1 MPIIHNHYTTICFFQ
16 NCFYCKKTT
25 AVEIRGILKLLQKMA
40 PQSQMV
46 SVYILYKFKNI
57 KMYLRLK
64 LQLLYQLRLKVLVY
78 ALSKGL
84 YF

>member
-1 MPIIHNHYTTICFFQ
+1 MPIRYNHYTTICFFQ

-46 SVYILYKFKNI
+46 STILYNILYKLKKIKNVFKFEILAVIIN
-57 KMYLRLK
+57 
-64 LQLLYQLRLKVLVY
+64 
-78 ALSKGL
+78 
-84 YF
+84 

>member
-1 MPIIHNHYTTICFFQ
+1 MQPLFYYLFFFQ

-40 PQSQMV
+40 PQNQMV

-57 KMYLRLK
+57 KN
-64 LQLLYQLRLKVLVY
+64 VFTFEISAVIIN
-78 ALSKGL
+78 
-84 YF
+84 